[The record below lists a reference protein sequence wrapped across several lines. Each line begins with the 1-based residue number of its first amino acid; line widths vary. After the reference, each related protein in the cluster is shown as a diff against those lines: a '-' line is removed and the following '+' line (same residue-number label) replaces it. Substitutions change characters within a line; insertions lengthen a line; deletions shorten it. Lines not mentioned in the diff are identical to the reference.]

1 MMDNKRF
8 LIVIGL
14 LFFTLANYAYG
25 TSFVLKSSAI
35 VFDEVVKMRDIA
47 LMDKLTKLK
56 IGELVISSSPNI
68 GKQINISKREIY
80 EKLIGNGVSNPVLKG
95 AKNISVNRRG
105 KLVNTSFFKKRIL
118 DYIKKY
124 SRWKNGLTLKI
135 ITNKKIIIPL
145 SGVSWKIIPVN
156 GQDFFGNILFK
167 LRAFKNGEE
176 VLADWIV
183 ARLKIE
189 KKVAIAN
196 RIIRK
201 DEMIRQED
209 IRWEERE
216 ITAFTK
222 NAIFEKI
229 GIIGQRAGR
238 TIRTN
243 TVITTNNLESK
254 YLVKRGF
261 VSSLIVRYKS
271 IRAVADVIPMSN
283 GKYGDIVKVMNKN
296 TKKILSAIVIGQNKM
311 EVKVR

>member
-1 MMDNKRF
+1 MNSNKV
-8 LIVIGL
+8 LKVIIGL
-14 LFFTLANYAYG
+14 LFLGAVSYMYA
-25 TSFVLKSSAI
+25 TSFVLKSSAV

-47 LMDKLTKLK
+47 LMDKLTKSK
-56 IGELVISSSPNI
+56 IGGLIVSYSPNI
-68 GKQINISKREIY
+68 GKQLTISKREIY
-80 EKLIGNGVSNPVLKG
+80 EKLIGNGIANPVLKG
-95 AKNISVNRRG
+95 AKNVSINREG
-105 KLVNTSFFKKRIL
+105 KLVNTVFFKKRIL

-135 ITNKKIIIPL
+135 ITNKKIIIPI

-167 LRAFKNGEE
+167 IRAFKNGEE
-176 VLADWIV
+176 LLSDWIV

-189 KKVAIAN
+189 KKIAIAN
-196 RIIRK
+196 KTIRK
-201 DEMIRQED
+201 DEIIGKDD

-222 NAIFEKI
+222 NAVFEES
-229 GIIGQRAGR
+229 GIVGQRAGR

-254 YLVKRGF
+254 YLVRRGF
-261 VSSLIVRYKS
+261 ISSLIVKYKS

-283 GKYGDIVKVMNKN
+283 GRYGDMVKVMNKN
-296 TKKILSAIVIGQNKM
+296 TKKILSAIVVGQNKM